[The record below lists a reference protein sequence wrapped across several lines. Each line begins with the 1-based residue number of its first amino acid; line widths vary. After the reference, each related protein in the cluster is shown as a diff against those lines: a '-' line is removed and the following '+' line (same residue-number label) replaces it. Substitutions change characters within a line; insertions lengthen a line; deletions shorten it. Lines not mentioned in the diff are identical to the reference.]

1 MKTLKAIFFTVIIHI
16 IWGMGCTL
24 AQAPEIA
31 WQKSLGGSNG
41 DSSKSIKQTVDGGYI
56 VAGSSGSNDGDVTG
70 NHGGSDFWITK
81 INSGGTIEWQ
91 KSLGGSSDEQAH
103 SVQQTADNGY
113 VVAGLSV
120 SSDGDVGGN
129 QGNYDFWI
137 VKLSPSGSIQ
147 WQNSL
152 GGSESDTA
160 YDIKQTSDGGYL
172 ILGNS
177 SSMDGDVTG
186 NHGFADYWLVK
197 LNANGMLEYQ
207 NSFGGSGFDL
217 AREIQLTNDGGH
229 ILVGNSA
236 SNDGDVTGNH
246 GSGDYWV
253 VKISQT
259 GSLVWQKSFGGSDGD
274 YANSIKQTEDGGYI
288 IAGTSYSNDGDVTES
303 YGNGD
308 YWIIKISET
317 GNIEWQKSFGGSG
330 EDIANE
336 IQVVAGGYIVIG
348 GTESTDGDVS
358 GNHGNVDYWIIKLS
372 ESGDLQWQK
381 ALGGSAFDEGWSI
394 EQT

>member
-1 MKTLKAIFFTVIIHI
+1 
-16 IWGMGCTL
+16 
-24 AQAPEIA
+24 
-31 WQKSLGGSNG
+31 
-41 DSSKSIKQTVDGGYI
+41 
-56 VAGSSGSNDGDVTG
+56 
-70 NHGGSDFWITK
+70 
-81 INSGGTIEWQ
+81 
-91 KSLGGSSDEQAH
+91 
-103 SVQQTADNGY
+103 
-113 VVAGLSV
+113 
-120 SSDGDVGGN
+120 
-129 QGNYDFWI
+129 
-137 VKLSPSGSIQ
+137 
-147 WQNSL
+147 
-152 GGSESDTA
+152 
-160 YDIKQTSDGGYL
+160 
-172 ILGNS
+172 
-177 SSMDGDVTG
+177 
-186 NHGFADYWLVK
+186 
-197 LNANGMLEYQ
+197 
-207 NSFGGSGFDL
+207 
-217 AREIQLTNDGGH
+217 
-229 ILVGNSA
+229 
-236 SNDGDVTGNH
+236 NDGDVTGNH

-381 ALGGSAFDEGWSI
+381 AMGGSSFDEGLSI
-394 EQT
+394 AQTNDKGFILAGGSNSNNGDVTGNHGEQDYWIVKLEPDPLDIVEFKSDINIYPNPASSFLNISAKEPIKSVSFYNHLGQLVRNSSHGETELQLNVSELSANIYLMVVTTEKSLQTFKIIIK